1 MPESASSAEAPSLP
15 DPSTRSVREQA
26 VHTALAYLMAES
38 VRGRPQER
46 RRIDQRSVFRLRDS
60 LAYRAESVRW
70 HPSLISLVARSAT
83 RRLREVHK
91 DEIKEIQL
99 MLQIGAEHFYVFD
112 DLIFNALALFDYVG
126 NMVGF
131 SLYGEQRRKAK
142 WTRIERYA
150 RNPEFERKEHPKA
163 RISSSSLGP
172 CIREVHSSLVRAL
185 TDYRAALIH
194 YEALVGPGQYSTRV
208 GPDGPEY
215 ELHFQV
221 PTVFTKLFTVPGY
234 GAPNAELPLL
244 VGANWLADRAELEAK
259 RVLRVLELELRAEA
273 GPQSSVELIA

>member
-1 MPESASSAEAPSLP
+1 
-15 DPSTRSVREQA
+15 
-26 VHTALAYLMAES
+26 VHE
-38 VRGRPQER
+38 
-46 RRIDQRSVFRLRDS
+46 
-60 LAYRAESVRW
+60 
-70 HPSLISLVARSAT
+70 
-83 RRLREVHK
+83 
-91 DEIKEIQL
+91 DETKEIQL
-99 MLQIGAEHFYVFD
+99 MFHIGAEHFYVFD

-150 RNPEFERKEHPKA
+150 RDPEFERKEHPKA
-163 RISSSSLGP
+163 RISSSPLGQ
-172 CIREVHSSLVRAL
+172 CIREVHASFVRAL

-194 YEALVGPGQYSTRV
+194 YEALVGPGQYRTTF

-221 PTVFTKLFTVPGY
+221 PPAFKKLFTVPGY
-234 GAPNAELPLL
+234 DAPDAELPLL
-244 VGANWLADRAELEAK
+244 TGANWLADRAGLEAK
-259 RVLRVLELELRAEA
+259 RVLRILELELRTEA